1 MRAAVLFDLDDT
13 LLDYSGGVEQSWET
27 ACRAEAPPDLDVA
40 VFLPVLGE
48 ARRWFWSDPGR
59 HRRERTN
66 MLGAWTSIAAHALE
80 HVGRADARAAVRIAE
95 AFAASRRA
103 TMRLFPDARACLE
116 RLRRRDVALALVT
129 NGDARMQRDKIER
142 HGLATFFGAIVI
154 EGEFGRGKPDA
165 AVYAEALRG
174 LGRRADEA
182 WMVGDN
188 LEWDVA
194 GPQRLGLT
202 GVWIDRAGSGLP
214 ADATVRPDRIIAD
227 LTTLEPAGRT

>member
-1 MRAAVLFDLDDT
+1 MRAVLFDLDDT
-13 LLDYSGGVEQSWET
+13 LLDYSSGVDRCWET
-27 ACRAEAPPDLDVA
+27 AFRTAAPPGLDA
-40 VFLPVLGE
+40 AALLPVLAE
-48 ARRWFWSDPGR
+48 TRRWFWSEPER
-59 HRRERTN
+59 HRAERVD
-66 MLGAWTSIAAHALE
+66 MLRAWTRIAAHTLE
-80 HVGRADARAAVRIAE
+80 RAGRADARAAAQVAE

-129 NGDARMQRDKIER
+129 NGDARQQRDKIER
-142 HGLATFFGAIVI
+142 HGLASFFQAIVI

-165 AVYAEALRG
+165 AVYEAALRA

-182 WMVGDN
+182 CMVGDN

-214 ADATVRPDRIIAD
+214 TGATVQPDRIIGD
-227 LTTLEPAGRT
+227 LTTLEPAGRA